1 MISHHSASLMWQ
13 QSIAS
18 SGVYAPDN
26 DDTPLV
32 DVTVERN
39 GRCRRPGIRLHRVRR
54 IDPVDRTVLDGIP
67 ITTTIRT
74 MLDLAPLLDAARL
87 EQLAAQFARAG
98 ILDLDELAA
107 RIDNS
112 ETATF
117 VVPVGELVLR
127 VGRDPSGRALC
138 GMDKEEWTQRETI
151 FRDGE
156 KKYFRLSIDPNGKT
170 DIQRADP

>member
-1 MISHHSASLMWQ
+1 MLTRDRGFLG
-13 QSIAS
+13 
-18 SGVYAPDN
+18 SGCYYGFFIN
-26 DDTPLV
+26 
-32 DVTVERN
+32 N
-39 GRCRRPGIRLHRVRR
+39 
-54 IDPVDRTVLDGIP
+54 
-67 ITTTIRT
+67 
-74 MLDLAPLLDAARL
+74 
-87 EQLAAQFARAG
+87 
-98 ILDLDELAA
+98 ELAA

-151 FRDGE
+151 FREGE

>member
-1 MISHHSASLMWQ
+1 MTGHEIRFIEWIRRMSLK
-13 QSIAS
+13 I
-18 SGVYAPDN
+18 
-26 DDTPLV
+26 
-32 DVTVERN
+32 
-39 GRCRRPGIRLHRVRR
+39 
-54 IDPVDRTVLDGIP
+54 
-67 ITTTIRT
+67 
-74 MLDLAPLLDAARL
+74 
-87 EQLAAQFARAG
+87 QFAVLLSVLTLSACATKPMDHARASPVPTERLAG
-98 ILDLDELAA
+98 FQKPIDGPSGTLVLTRDRGFLGSGCYYGFFINNELAA